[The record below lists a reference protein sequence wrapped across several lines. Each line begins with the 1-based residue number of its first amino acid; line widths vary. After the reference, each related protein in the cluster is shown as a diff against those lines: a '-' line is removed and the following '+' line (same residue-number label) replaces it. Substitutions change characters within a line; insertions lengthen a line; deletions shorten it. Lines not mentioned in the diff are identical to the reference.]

1 MRRGGAGRRESGGK
15 RSPPP
20 AVGADLQGLP
30 GTLEVTIE
38 GVLEPLRCLLAG
50 TLSNIAIT
58 RCPAGFYQR

>member
-1 MRRGGAGRRESGGK
+1 MRRGGAGRLESGGK

-20 AVGADLQGLP
+20 AAGADLQGLP
-30 GTLEVTIE
+30 GTLDAI
-38 GVLEPLRCLLAG
+38 LEALHCLLAG